1 MAYKTVQTLDADVTI
16 TIGGVDKKTGKKNRT
31 SAEGFYLGKR
41 VVAGSKYGDSN
52 LYVFQ
57 TAEGN
62 LGVWGKTDLDRK
74 MGSAKLG
81 QMTLIEY
88 KGMKPSKNGDM
99 HTYQVAQ
106 DADSSIDVSDIAS
119 EPTEESEDF
128 PSEGYVGNDED
139 ESDEDPDLDDAYEAP
154 VAAAVQQESAAARK
168 ARVQAM
174 LKKNQTK

>member
-16 TIGGVDKKTGKKNRT
+16 TIGGVDKKTGKKNPT

-41 VVAGSKYGDSN
+41 VVEGSKYGDSN

-57 TAEGN
+57 TEKGN

-106 DADSSIDVSDIAS
+106 DADASIDVSDIEAAS
-119 EPTEESEDF
+119 SSDESEDAIN
-128 PSEGYVGNDED
+128 SDADEAEELDTEDD
-139 ESDEDPDLDDAYEAP
+139 EEAYEAP

-168 ARVQAM
+168 AKVQEM
-174 LKKNQTK
+174 LKRGNKTK